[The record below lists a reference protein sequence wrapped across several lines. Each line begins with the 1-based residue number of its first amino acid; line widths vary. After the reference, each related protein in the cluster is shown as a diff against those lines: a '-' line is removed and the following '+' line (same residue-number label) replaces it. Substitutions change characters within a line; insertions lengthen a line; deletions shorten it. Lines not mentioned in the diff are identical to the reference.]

1 MCNLEMFVLTYKLYV
16 YSPLQD
22 VIEVDAETKE
32 MLKMM
37 EFASI
42 PGLQTTTTR
51 AGGYN
56 NRN

>member
-1 MCNLEMFVLTYKLYV
+1 MEIIILTFKLYV
-16 YSPLQD
+16 NSPLQD